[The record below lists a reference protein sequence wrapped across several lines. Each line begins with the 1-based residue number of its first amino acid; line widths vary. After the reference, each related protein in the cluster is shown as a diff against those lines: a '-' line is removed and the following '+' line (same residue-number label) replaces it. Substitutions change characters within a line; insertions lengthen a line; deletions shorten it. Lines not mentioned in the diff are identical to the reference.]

1 MSEVLRIQSES
12 LERVREARLTAEAAA
27 ADYIDAVT
35 KAREAQCSAQQI
47 AMAAGVSRQAIHK
60 TLRKGT

>member
-1 MSEVLRIQSES
+1 MTSVLELQSEALS
-12 LERVREARLTAEAAA
+12 RVRESRMTAEAAT
-27 ADYIDAVT
+27 ADYVDAVQ
-35 KAREAQCSAQQI
+35 KAREALCSAQQI